1 VGLSQELECGG
12 NKKNVYKDKTMTLEQ
27 TQNITDNTQ
36 SESED
41 KIVDAHRT
49 STRNN
54 KTPSKR
60 GNDFSG

>member
-1 VGLSQELECGG
+1 
-12 NKKNVYKDKTMTLEQ
+12 MTLEQ

-41 KIVDAHRT
+41 KIVDTHRT

-60 GNDFSG
+60 GNDFLG